1 MSAVIDDP
9 AREPTR
15 DSIRSDSDPTPLA
28 VGDPARLFA
37 LVGGRE
43 VGLQEFLDQARAVA
57 ALLPEAGH
65 AVNLCEDRYRFLVA
79 FCAVAMRGQT
89 TLMPPSRTPAAIK
102 QARKRYPDSY
112 CIGDDLGCG
121 CGPAEA
127 GHYLR
132 LSDPL
137 PRLEGPVPLI
147 DGDAVVAIGF
157 TSGSTGEPA
166 ANAKTWGSFV
176 RSSAQNMA
184 ALEDLWPAGDQPQ
197 LVATVPPQHM
207 YGMEMSVLL
216 PLLGGAA
223 VHAGRPFFPADI
235 AAALRDLPGNR
246 VLVTTPVHL
255 RTLVESGADLPP
267 LRGIVS
273 ATAPMPP
280 ELAAAAEAR
289 FDTEVRELF
298 GSTETCIFARRR
310 TSREQA
316 WTLLPG
322 VQLQPRPDGTGV
334 HAPQL
339 AEPVVLADLVELHGP
354 DRFSLRGRSADLL
367 EVAGKRASLGELT
380 RQLLAIPG
388 VHDGVV
394 LQLGEEG
401 AGGVRRI
408 AAVVVAP
415 GLDERAILAALRCVV
430 DPVFL
435 PRRLRLVLSLPR
447 NETGKLPRT
456 ALLELLASQ

>member
-9 AREPTR
+9 TLPAAGGL
-15 DSIRSDSDPTPLA
+15 PLA
-28 VGDPARLFA
+28 SGDPARLLA
-37 LVGGRE
+37 LAGGRP
-43 VGLQEFLDQARAVA
+43 VRLHEFLGHVRGVA

-65 AVNLCEDRYRFLVA
+65 AVNLCEDRYRFLVV
-79 FCAVAMRGQT
+79 FCAVALRGQT
-89 TLMPPSRTPAAIK
+89 TLMPPSRTPATI
-102 QARKRYPDSY
+102 QQVRQRYPHSY
-112 CIGDDLGCG
+112 CIGDGSVCG
-121 CGPAEA
+121 CGPVPA
-127 GHYLR
+127 GHYVQ
-132 LSDPL
+132 L
-137 PRLEGPVPLI
+137 PGVLPSSEGPAPLI

-166 ANAKTWGSFV
+166 ANAKTWGSFA

-184 ALEDLWPAGDQPQ
+184 ALDDLWPAATQPQ

-216 PLLGGAA
+216 PLLGGVA

-235 AAALRDLPGNR
+235 AAALRELPGER

-255 RTLVESGADLPP
+255 RSLVASGAELPP

-280 ELAAAAEAR
+280 ELAAQAEAL
-289 FDTEVRELF
+289 FNTEVRELF
-298 GSTETCIFARRR
+298 GSTETCIIARRR
-310 TSREQA
+310 TAREQV

-322 VQLQPRPDGTGV
+322 VSLQPRPDGTVV

-339 AEPVVLADLVELHGP
+339 PGPVVLADLVELHGT
-354 DRFSLRGRSADLL
+354 DRFSLRGRRADLL

-388 VHDGVV
+388 VEDGVV
-394 LQLGEEG
+394 VQLDEEG

-408 AAVVVAP
+408 AAVAVAP
-415 GLDERAILAALRCVV
+415 TLGERAILDALRRVV

-435 PRRLRLVLSLPR
+435 PRRLRLVPALPR
-447 NETGKLPRT
+447 NETGKLPRS
-456 ALLELLASQ
+456 ALLQLLAAAD

>member
-9 AREPTR
+9 ARSGSAGTKL
-15 DSIRSDSDPTPLA
+15 PL
-28 VGDPARLFA
+28 VSGDPARLLA
-37 LVGGRE
+37 LVAGQP
-43 VGLQEFLDQARAVA
+43 VNLHEFLDQVRAVA
-57 ALLPEAGH
+57 ALLPNAGH

-79 FCAVAMRGQT
+79 FCAVALRGQT
-89 TLMPPSRTPAAIK
+89 TLMPPSRTSAAIE
-102 QARKRYPDSY
+102 QVRQRYPDSY
-112 CIGDDLGCG
+112 CIGDGHACG
-121 CGPAEA
+121 CGPLEA

-132 LSDPL
+132 LPDPL
-137 PRLEGPVPLI
+137 PRQDGPLPLI
-147 DGDAVVAIGF
+147 DADAVVAIGF
-157 TSGSTGEPA
+157 TSGSTGEPE

-176 RSSAQNMA
+176 RSSGQNVA
-184 ALEDLWPAGDQPQ
+184 ALEGLWPAGAQPHV
-197 LVATVPPQHM
+197 VATVPPQHM

-235 AAALRDLPGNR
+235 AAALSQLPGHR

-255 RTLVESGADLPP
+255 RALVESGAALPP
-267 LRGIVS
+267 LCGIVS

-280 ELAAAAEAR
+280 ELAAAAEACFR
-289 FDTEVRELF
+289 TEVRELF
-298 GSTETCIFARRR
+298 GSTETCIIARRR

-322 VQLQPRPDGTGV
+322 VRLQPRPDGTLV
-334 HAPQL
+334 QAPHL
-339 AEPVVLADLVELHGP
+339 AHPVVLADLVELHGP
-354 DRFSLRGRSADLL
+354 DRFSLRGRRADLL

-394 LQLGEEG
+394 LQLDETGS
-401 AGGVRRI
+401 GGVRRI
-408 AAVVVAP
+408 AAVAVAP
-415 GLDERAILAALRCVV
+415 ELDERAILDALRRVV

-435 PRRLRLVLSLPR
+435 PRRLRLVPALPR

-456 ALLELLASQ
+456 ALLQLLAAETAE

>member
-9 AREPTR
+9 TLPAAGGL
-15 DSIRSDSDPTPLA
+15 PLA
-28 VGDPARLFA
+28 SGDPARLLA
-37 LVGGRE
+37 LAGGRP
-43 VGLQEFLDQARAVA
+43 VRLHEFLGHVRGVA

-65 AVNLCEDRYRFLVA
+65 AVNLCEDRYRFLVV
-79 FCAVAMRGQT
+79 FCAVALRGQT
-89 TLMPPSRTPAAIK
+89 TLMPPSRTPATI
-102 QARKRYPDSY
+102 QQVRQRYPHSY
-112 CIGDDLGCG
+112 CIGDDSVCG
-121 CGPAEA
+121 CGPVPA
-127 GHYLR
+127 GHYVQ
-132 LSDPL
+132 L
-137 PRLEGPVPLI
+137 PGVLPSSEGPAPLI

-166 ANAKTWGSFV
+166 ANAKTWGSFA

-184 ALEDLWPAGDQPQ
+184 ALDDLWPAATQPQ

-216 PLLGGAA
+216 PLLGGVA

-235 AAALRDLPGNR
+235 AAALRELPGER

-255 RTLVESGADLPP
+255 RSLVASGAELPP

-280 ELAAAAEAR
+280 ELAAQAEAL
-289 FDTEVRELF
+289 FNTEVRELF
-298 GSTETCIFARRR
+298 GSTETCIIARRR
-310 TSREQA
+310 TAREQV

-322 VQLQPRPDGTGV
+322 VSLQPRPDGTVV

-339 AEPVVLADLVELHGP
+339 SGPVVLADLVELHGT
-354 DRFSLRGRSADLL
+354 DRFSLRGRRADLL

-388 VHDGVV
+388 VEDGVV
-394 LQLGEEG
+394 VQLDEEG

-408 AAVVVAP
+408 AAVAVAP
-415 GLDERAILAALRCVV
+415 TLGERAILDALRRVV

-435 PRRLRLVLSLPR
+435 PRRLRLVPALPR
-447 NETGKLPRT
+447 NETGKLPRS
-456 ALLELLASQ
+456 ALLQLLAAAD